1 MDQYDF
7 MDHKIQISGFEA
19 EINDTHQIMKFIKD
33 ISGECSSGRC
43 IIQLLHARAIAGE
56 KHILQATLQAIKSF
70 EMNNNTAKDL
80 GLEICLRAS
89 SQRQISRALKIL
101 GIANGKMDIC
111 MVAVDCDEDIRKK
124 VGNALGKR
132 NDKVLQ
138 ADVSTLQEVYEI
150 SSQEITSAG
159 NIERVL
165 VERTALLN
173 LEI

>member
-1 MDQYDF
+1 MDQYDL
-7 MDHKIQISGFEA
+7 MGHKIQITGYEA
-19 EINDTHQIMKFIKD
+19 EINDTRQIMKFIKD
-33 ISGECSSGRC
+33 ISGECSGKC
-43 IIQLLHARAIAGE
+43 IIQLLQARAIAGE

-70 EMNNNTAKDL
+70 EMNNNAAKDL

-101 GIANGKMDIC
+101 GIGNGKMDIC
-111 MVAVDCDEDIRKK
+111 MVAVDCDEDIQKK

-132 NDKVLQ
+132 NDEVLQ
-138 ADVSTLQEVYEI
+138 PDVSTLQDVYKISPQEV
-150 SSQEITSAG
+150 TSAG
-159 NIERVL
+159 NIERVM

>member
-7 MDHKIQISGFEA
+7 MDHKIQITGYEA
-19 EINDTHQIMKFIKD
+19 EIFDTRQIMKFIKD
-33 ISGECSSGRC
+33 ISEECSGKC
-43 IIQLLHARAIAGE
+43 IIQLLQARAIAGE

-70 EMNNNTAKDL
+70 EMDNNAAKDL

-101 GIANGKMDIC
+101 GIGNGKMDIC
-111 MVAVDCDEDIRKK
+111 MVAVDCDGDIQKK
-124 VGNALGKR
+124 VGNVLGKR
-132 NDKVLQ
+132 NDEVLQ
-138 ADVSTLQEVYEI
+138 ADLGALQEVYEI
-150 SSQEITSAG
+150 SPQEIASAG
-159 NIERVL
+159 NIERVM